1 MSIAGDNEANKVTAR
16 RFYDEVLNDGVTTAL
31 EELAVDDYL
40 EHDPLPGQAAGRP
53 GLEQRVTMLRT
64 GLAPHFTIE
73 DMVAERDRVAVRW
86 TQSGTHVAD
95 FLGIPATGRRF
106 TTAGIDI
113 YRLQDGKLAEHWH
126 VVDQLSL
133 LGQLGLLPDMQP
145 APS

>member
-1 MSIAGDNEANKVTAR
+1 MSIEDNKVTAR
-16 RFYDEVLNDGVTTAL
+16 RFYDEVLNEGSTAVL
-31 EELAVDDYL
+31 EDLAVDDYL
-40 EHDPLPGQAAGRP
+40 EHDPLPGQTTNRQ
-53 GLEQRVTMLRT
+53 GLDQRVTMLRT
-64 GLAPHFTIE
+64 ALAPHFTLE
-73 DMVAERDRVAVRW
+73 DIVAEDDRVAVRW

-106 TTAGIDI
+106 TIAGIDI

-133 LGQLGLLPDMQP
+133 LGQLGVLPAMEP